1 MMAVA
6 LDDGGFGGG
15 YGCGGG
21 DINSDSYDGG
31 CNGGW
36 ENNNQLATGV
46 FKAGGGHEH
55 DGG

>member
-6 LDDGGFGGG
+6 LDDGGFSGG

-21 DINSDSYDGG
+21 DSNSNSYDGG
-31 CNGGW
+31 CYGGG

-46 FKAGGGHEH
+46 FKAGGGH
-55 DGG
+55 